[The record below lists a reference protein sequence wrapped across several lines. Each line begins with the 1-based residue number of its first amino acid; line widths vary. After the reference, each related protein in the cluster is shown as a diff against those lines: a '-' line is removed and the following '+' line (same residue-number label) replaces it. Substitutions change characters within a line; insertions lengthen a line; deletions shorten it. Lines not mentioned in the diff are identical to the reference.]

1 MVEGRD
7 KDEAEH
13 EESENEKNE
22 KVEENKKR
30 IIGGTGRRES

>member
-13 EESENEKNE
+13 EKSENEKNE
-22 KVEENKKR
+22 NVEENKKR
-30 IIGGTGRRES
+30 INGGTGRR